1 MRRHP
6 IKPRKYLRKGEER
19 WRVHV
24 PDDLWQPGDVRDFHF
39 SAEKDAIA
47 KAKQMVDS
55 RGNLAGKFFRL
66 KQDEQAEIMRL
77 WEDKKSGKSIT
88 IAKACE
94 QCLAEKKSSLRENS
108 MVAVKCTFKSMSVWF
123 GQKPAIAVTP
133 DDIKTWLQSYA
144 EWSAKTKLN
153 NLKYASSLFV
163 WCINN
168 QILSY
173 NPCKGV
179 IRPAVPFRAVKILTV
194 SSIRKLFKTCQE
206 NDRAMLGFLSLV
218 TFGGL
223 RVMEARR
230 CLASN
235 LTKGKIDLGGE
246 SCKLNDR
253 RCLDISPQLGA
264 WLTEWQSD
272 GQLYGT
278 VEVPCF
284 SKRLKSLVR
293 LSGVVLPRN
302 GLRHSFCSYSLEL
315 LGADATAR
323 AANNSPTMLYKH
335 YVSQVTAADAKE
347 FATILPETAC
357 KKTETFDN
365 QPTQP

>member
-1 MRRHP
+1 
-6 IKPRKYLRKGEER
+6 
-19 WRVHV
+19 
-24 PDDLWQPGDVRDFHF
+24 
-39 SAEKDAIA
+39 
-47 KAKQMVDS
+47 
-55 RGNLAGKFFRL
+55 
-66 KQDEQAEIMRL
+66 
-77 WEDKKSGKSIT
+77 
-88 IAKACE
+88 
-94 QCLAEKKSSLRENS
+94 
-108 MVAVKCTFKSMSVWF
+108 MVAVKCTFKSMSGWF

-133 DDIKTWLQSYA
+133 DDIKAWLQSHT

-163 WCINN
+163 WCVNN
-168 QILSY
+168 RILTY

-194 SSIRKLFKTCQE
+194 SSIRQLFKTCQE

-235 LTKGKIDLGGE
+235 LTKGKIDLGGD

-264 WLTEWQSD
+264 WLAAWQSD

-278 VEVPCF
+278 VGVPSF
-284 SKRLKSLVR
+284 SKRLKSLIK
-293 LSGVVLPRN
+293 LSGVALPKN
-302 GLRHSFCSYSLEL
+302 SLRHSFCSYNLEL
-315 LGADATAR
+315 HGSEATAR
-323 AANNSPTMLYKH
+323 AANNSPAMLNRH
-335 YVSQVTAADAKE
+335 YLATVSKE
-347 FATILPETAC
+347 EAEEFLALMPEIAC
-357 KKTETFDN
+357 KGTEPCNSQLT
-365 QPTQP
+365 PTQP